1 MGGYLR
7 RWVIIRLAPPPQSR
21 DVIYR
26 RNSIFLFSI
35 FLSKGGGLR
44 VTGLGMPGIRVL
56 LKKVAAPTRS
66 LRLGRIRVEKPTT
79 FNFRKKK
86 MGVPPTHRRKKDPD
100 LFGGMR
106 GGSNLVRRFPGGEVL
121 PLAYFPDE
129 KCNIRNTLHSK
140 RLNKCYYIEKDKI
153 NASIYIQKDFNKK
166 KALTCKKINKK
177 WLKRL
182 RISKT

>member
-1 MGGYLR
+1 M
-7 RWVIIRLAPPPQSR
+7 
-21 DVIYR
+21 IYR

-35 FLSKGGGLR
+35 FLGKGGGLR
-44 VTGLGMPGIRVL
+44 VTGLGMPGVRGL
-56 LKKVAAPTRS
+56 QKVATLTRS
-66 LRLGRIRVEKPTT
+66 SRLGRSVSNT

-86 MGVPPTHRRKKDPD
+86 MGILPTQRQKKDLY

-140 RLNKCYYIEKDKI
+140 RQNKCNII
-153 NASIYIQKDFNKK
+153 LKK
-166 KALTCKKINKK
+166 T
-177 WLKRL
+177 
-182 RISKT
+182 